1 LENSWQEL
9 SGFMPPRLLAFDSHS
24 FAGSNES
31 NKERIM
37 FEKDRPSSKRA
48 RGGAVVGAAAAIL
61 YLFTGAKPAE
71 AALPPGNTVEQWN
84 QIAENTVVGAGAF
97 QNEGLIYMA
106 YVSAAVYNATVA
118 IKGEYTPYGA
128 GVHAPKGSSPDAAV
142 IEAAYDTLVHYF
154 PLQSASLYETYTE
167 ALAAIPDGIAKS
179 NGQAVGLA
187 AATQIMLSRNGDGR
201 LTPLGVTSAFPELA
215 PEPGVYRRTPAAYAA
230 PQTPWVGDVKPF
242 VLESADQF
250 MPGPPPP
257 LSSPLWVN
265 AFNDIE
271 QYGSAVST
279 LRTPDQT
286 AIAKF
291 WTANVIR
298 QYNRLIRDLADA
310 AHMSLLRTA
319 RLAAM
324 VNVVGADA
332 QISCMHAKYHYLFW
346 RPVTA
351 IDPTSTVADSFGPV
365 PGFDD
370 GNPATA
376 EVAGWRPLIATPNHP
391 EYPAAHG
398 SLTSAM
404 AEVFGKFLDTD
415 KINVDIHGFD
425 AAGIAGNL
433 DAVRHFTTSSELRRQ
448 IVEARFWAGLHY
460 RFSSEAGVELGRD
473 VARYDL
479 RHAFREIED

>member
-1 LENSWQEL
+1 
-9 SGFMPPRLLAFDSHS
+9 
-24 FAGSNES
+24 
-31 NKERIM
+31 M

-61 YLFTGAKPAE
+61 YLSTGAKPAE

-118 IKGEYTPYGA
+118 IKGGYTPYGA

-154 PLQSASLYETYTE
+154 PLQSASLNATYTE

-201 LTPLGVTSAFPELA
+201 LTPVGVTSAFPGLA
-215 PEPGVYRRTPAAYAA
+215 PGPGVYRRTPAAYAA

-257 LSSPLWVN
+257 LSSPVWVN

-279 LRTPDQT
+279 LRTADQT

-298 QYNRLIRDLADA
+298 QYNRLVRDLADA
-310 AHMSLLRTA
+310 GHMSLLRTA

-425 AAGIAGNL
+425 ATGIAGNL
-433 DAVRHFTTSSELRRQ
+433 AAVRHFTTSSELRKQ
-448 IVEARFWAGLHY
+448 IIEARFWAGLHY
-460 RFSSEAGVELGRD
+460 RFSGEAGVQLGRD

-479 RHAFREIED
+479 SHAFREIED